1 MADEDVATRAPESDA
16 QEDVQLENEAEKAEG
31 GKPDQGTASMGE
43 HCVTDRPTPAGET
56 PSGEVTK
63 MADTDVY
70 VSKPGEYS

>member
-16 QEDVQLENEAEKAEG
+16 QEDKQVEQAEG

-56 PSGEVTK
+56 PSGELTK

-70 VSKPGEYS
+70 VSKPGE

>member
-1 MADEDVATRAPESDA
+1 MADEDIATRAPESDA
-16 QEDVQLENEAEKAEG
+16 QEDDHKAEQIEG
-31 GKPDQGTASMGE
+31 GKPDQGSASMGE

-70 VSKPGEYS
+70 VSKPGE